1 MVRQEQ
7 ELVLAD
13 EIWVSNPFALEVLSR
28 RGFNCRRWEPPISP
42 PRFARSGRDILL
54 AGLATG
60 RNGIY
65 EVLEVVSRHP
75 EWRLRVRAG
84 EGLEPADLLSHP
96 QVLPARGFEEVG
108 LVLAP
113 SWVESH
119 SLEVRQGAALG
130 LPVIA
135 TDRAAGFET
144 AVKIPRGDLRAM
156 EAALEESLK
165 PPCG

>member
-13 EIWVSNPFALEVLSR
+13 EIWVSNPFTLKVLSR
-28 RGFNCRRWEPPISP
+28 RGLSCRRWEPPIPP
-42 PRFARSGRDILL
+42 PRFARPGRDILL
-54 AGLATG
+54 AGLATV

-65 EVLEVVSRHP
+65 QVLELLSRHP

-96 QVLPARGFEEVG
+96 QVLLARGFEEVG